1 MTFVYIFSEF
11 YSFIPL
17 VGIFVLSF
25 SELYLLY
32 MTFTFVFIISK
43 HLGSVDGTKI
53 FNAMSF
59 FLSGFS
65 DDIRSQL

>member
-1 MTFVYIFSEF
+1 MTFVSIFSEF

-25 SELYLLY
+25 AELYLLY
-32 MTFTFVFIISK
+32 MNFTFVFIISK
-43 HLGSVDGTKI
+43 HLGSVNGTKR

-65 DDIRSQL
+65 DDIKSQL

>member
-1 MTFVYIFSEF
+1 MTFVSIFSEF

-32 MTFTFVFIISK
+32 MTFTFVFNISK
-43 HLGSVDGTKI
+43 YLGSVDGIKI

-59 FLSGFS
+59 FSLGFS
-65 DDIRSQL
+65 DEIRSQL

>member
-11 YSFIPL
+11 YLFIPL
-17 VGIFVLSF
+17 VGISVLSF
-25 SELYLLY
+25 AELYLLY
-32 MTFTFVFIISK
+32 VNFTFVFIISK
-43 HLGSVDGTKI
+43 HLGSVDGTKR

-65 DDIRSQL
+65 DDIQSQI

>member
-1 MTFVYIFSEF
+1 MTFVSIFSEF
-11 YSFIPL
+11 YLFIPL

-25 SELYLLY
+25 LELYLLY
-32 MTFTFVFIISK
+32 MTFTFVFNISK
-43 HLGSVDGTKI
+43 HLGSFTKR

-65 DDIRSQL
+65 NDI